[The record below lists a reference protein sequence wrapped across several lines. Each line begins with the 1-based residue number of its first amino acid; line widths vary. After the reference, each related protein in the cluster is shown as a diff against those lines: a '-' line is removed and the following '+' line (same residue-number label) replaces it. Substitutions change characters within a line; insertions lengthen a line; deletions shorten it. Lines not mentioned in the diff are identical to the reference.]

1 MSIYKIY
8 KITNA
13 VNGKVYIGQ
22 TKDSLHRRFQG
33 HCWKSSGCIK
43 LKHAIQ
49 KYGKENFYIE
59 EIDHAESVAEVNHKE
74 VFWIDYYKS
83 QDNRFGYNILQGGV
97 ICKYNRK
104 KVMCLDTG
112 EIYISATSAAKDIG
126 KCSGNLISEACIGR
140 NITAY
145 GMRWAFVDKNN
156 LPVLPRIKK
165 NIKPLRLKIK
175 CLETGEIFNSIADA
189 ARQYKKTP
197 SLFNCYF
204 NGRVKSIGGL
214 HFEYLD
220 QKYNKTN
227 KKIIREKRNRKKIPV
242 ICLET
247 GEVFDSVLSA
257 AKRYSVYRSSIYDA
271 IDYGHRCKGLHFNYY
286 KKGDIREFV

>member
-83 QDNRFGYNILQGGV
+83 QNNKYGYNILQGGV
-97 ICKYNRK
+97 IRRYNGK
-104 KVMCLDTG
+104 KVICLDTG
-112 EIYISATSAAKDIG
+112 ELYSSITAAAKDIG

-175 CLETGEIFNSIADA
+175 CLEE
-189 ARQYKKTP
+189 
-197 SLFNCYF
+197 
-204 NGRVKSIGGL
+204 
-214 HFEYLD
+214 
-220 QKYNKTN
+220 
-227 KKIIREKRNRKKIPV
+227 
-242 ICLET
+242 
-247 GEVFDSVLSA
+247 
-257 AKRYSVYRSSIYDA
+257 
-271 IDYGHRCKGLHFNYY
+271 
-286 KKGDIREFV
+286 